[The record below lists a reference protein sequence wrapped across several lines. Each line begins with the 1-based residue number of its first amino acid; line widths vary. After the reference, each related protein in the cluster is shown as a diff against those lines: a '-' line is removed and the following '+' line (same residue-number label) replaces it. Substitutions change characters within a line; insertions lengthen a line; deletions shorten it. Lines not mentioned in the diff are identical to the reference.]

1 MGLTALSWATA
12 ALCNS
17 LGRYDDAFAAA
28 TEGAT
33 GAGETWYAA
42 LAVVELIEAASRTGR
57 PERAAEA
64 VESLSESTRA
74 SDTPWARGVEARSRA
89 LIADGETAESQY
101 RDAIE
106 WLEPTSLRVDL
117 ARTHLLYGEWLRR
130 EGRRL
135 DARAELRS
143 AHEDFSEFGMEGFA
157 ERARVELEA
166 TGEHV
171 RDRTLRAVEELTSQ
185 ESQVAGLAAEGYTNR
200 QIAEQ
205 LFISPKTV
213 EYHLKKVYR
222 KLDVTSRTQLA
233 RRLAQGVPPVSTS
246 VTALLE

>member
-1 MGLTALSWATA
+1 
-12 ALCNS
+12 
-17 LGRYDDAFAAA
+17 
-28 TEGAT
+28 
-33 GAGETWYAA
+33 
-42 LAVVELIEAASRTGR
+42 
-57 PERAAEA
+57 

-89 LIADGETAESQY
+89 LLADGETAESLY

-106 WLEPTSLRVDL
+106 WLEPTALRVDL

-130 EGRRL
+130 EGRRV
-135 DARAELRS
+135 DARAELRT
-143 AHEDFSEFGMEGFA
+143 AHELFSEFGMEGFA

-171 RDRTLRAVEELTSQ
+171 RNRALHSVDQLTSQ

-200 QIAEQ
+200 QIAEH

-213 EYHLKKVYR
+213 EYHLKKAYR

-233 RRLAQGVPPVSTS
+233 RRLAQGARPVSTS

>member
-12 ALCNS
+12 MLCNA

-33 GAGETWYAA
+33 GGETWYAA

-57 PERAAEA
+57 PEQAADA

-89 LIADGETAESQY
+89 LLAEGETAESLY

-106 WLEPTSLRVDL
+106 WLEPTSLRGDL

-130 EGRRL
+130 EGRRV
-135 DARAELRS
+135 DGRAELRT
-143 AHEDFSEFGMEGFA
+143 AHELFSEFGMEGFA

-171 RDRTLRAVEELTSQ
+171 RNRALHAVDPLTSQ
-185 ESQVAGLAAEGYTNR
+185 ESQVAGLATEGYTNR

-213 EYHLKKVYR
+213 EYHLKKAYR

-233 RRLAQGVPPVSTS
+233 RRLAQGARPVSTGVAS
-246 VTALLE
+246 